1 MMTKRER
8 FYPEDIARIGEHS
21 IQMVKSGVIRNHK
34 LGNSAREHS
43 GETEEKESSLFIDFL
58 STRNC
63 DLMINLRGNNNV

>member
-1 MMTKRER
+1 MRSLYCGDSCLLYTS
-8 FYPEDIARIGEHS
+8 EHS

-43 GETEEKESSLFIDFL
+43 GETEEKESSIFIDFL